1 MVLQDH
7 FHPPL
12 SVWRHWHAFHNGW
25 AYNIA
30 EELNQQLPQY
40 WFAEPNVQFG
50 IEIDVATFESQ
61 SADASAKLQA
71 LTGSRYT
78 PPAPNHTMAFDPT
91 LETVEISIY
100 NSTAGPVLVGAIELV
115 SPANKDRSSHREAFL
130 AKCETCLREGIGLVI
145 VDVVTDRLVNL
156 HNALMEQWQED
167 FRLSADLYAVAYR
180 LVEAGGQPQLQIWTE
195 ELAIGR
201 PLPTLPL
208 WLRGEICLPV
218 NLHSAYEKTCV
229 AQKIR
234 PEDFQPP
241 MQLAG

>member
-30 EELNQQLPQY
+30 DELNQQLPQY

-50 IEIDVATFESQ
+50 IEIDVATFEYS
-61 SADASAKLQA
+61 SADEPDKVQA
-71 LTGSRYT
+71 LTNARYNS
-78 PPAPNHTMAFDPT
+78 PAPDYLMAFDPT
-91 LETVEISIY
+91 LETVEVSIY
-100 NSTAGPVLVGAIELV
+100 NSAAGPVLVGAIELV
-115 SPANKDRSSHREAFL
+115 SPANKDRDSHREAFL
-130 AKCETCLREGIGLVI
+130 AKCENCLRQGIGLVI
-145 VDVVTDRLVNL
+145 VDMVTERLANL
-156 HNALMEQWQED
+156 HNALMERWNEN
-167 FRLSADLYAVAYR
+167 FRLNADLYAVAYR
-180 LVEAGGQPQLQIWTE
+180 LVEAEGRPHLQIRTR
-195 ELAIGR
+195 ELAIGH

-208 WLRGEICLPV
+208 WLRGDLCLPV
-218 NLHSAYEKTCV
+218 DLHSAYEKTCQ

-241 MQLAG
+241 LQLAG